1 MRVSVAV
8 AGVRITPIQARSA
21 RVCSFPRAGYCAEI
35 LHRPPTRAD

>member
-8 AGVRITPIQARSA
+8 AGVRITPIQAMSA
-21 RVCSFPRAGYCAEI
+21 LVCSFPRAGYCAGI